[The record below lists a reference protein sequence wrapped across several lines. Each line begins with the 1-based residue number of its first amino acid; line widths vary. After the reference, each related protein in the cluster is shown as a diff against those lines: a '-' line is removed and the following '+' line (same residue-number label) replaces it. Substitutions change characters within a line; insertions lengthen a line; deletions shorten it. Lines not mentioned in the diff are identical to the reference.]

1 MNPLSLIPL
10 RDWGYIGLALA
21 VAALGALFVHHERE
35 IGAHKAETQ
44 LQHERAA
51 VATASAQAASA
62 AATERARQDAA
73 QLEIVHASQE
83 AISRLATAAA
93 ANNADRSGDTFSMRL
108 DAYLRARA
116 GAGNTGAAPGGPT
129 AADAAVV
136 YARLLDRADA
146 RASELARIADERG
159 AAGVA
164 CVQSYNALTPQSKPQ
179 L

>member
-1 MNPLSLIPL
+1 MNPLSLLPL
-10 RDWGYIGLALA
+10 RDWCYIGLALA

-35 IGAHKAETQ
+35 IGAHKAEAA

-62 AATERARQDAA
+62 AMAERARQDAA
-73 QLEIVHASQE
+73 QLEITHATQDT
-83 AISRLATAAA
+83 IQRLATAAA
-93 ANNADRSGDTFSMRL
+93 VNTVDRSGDTFSMRL
-108 DAYLRARA
+108 DAYLRSRSGSGTSTATA
-116 GAGNTGAAPGGPT
+116 SGPT

-146 RASELARIADERG
+146 RASELARLADERG

-164 CVQSYNALTPQSKPQ
+164 CVQSYDALTAR
-179 L
+179 